1 MVTTTYQTYR
11 QVGIKEDLSNEIS
24 DISPEETPVFTMIQR
39 GAPCRNTM
47 PEWQLDAL
55 AAATGTNRF
64 VEGADAA
71 YLTATPTTRI
81 RNYTQISG
89 KAVIVSGTANA
100 VNTAGREE
108 ELAYQIAKRGRELK
122 RDMETAI
129 TGNYASVAGA
139 SATARVSAGMEAWM
153 TTNTI
158 YGGTA
163 GATDGADGG
172 YTAAGTVT
180 AATDG
185 SSSNLRTITEAILKS
200 CLALCWTA
208 GGQPTM
214 VVVGSYNKQKISAFS
229 GITTKYSDYGNNPAS
244 SGALAIIAAAD
255 IYLHDFGKVK
265 IVPNR
270 FSRGRTA
277 LVLDTNYWALRY
289 LRPMKVVELAKTG
302 DAEKKQLLCEWTLQ
316 SKNEAASGKIADCK
330 TS

>member
-11 QVGIKEDLSNEIS
+11 QVGIREDLTDEIT
-24 DISPEETPVFTMIQR
+24 DISPEETPVMTMLRR
-39 GAPCRNTM
+39 GAPARNTFI
-47 PEWQLDAL
+47 EWQTDAL
-55 AAATGTNRF
+55 ASASGTNRL
-64 VEGADAA
+64 VEGADAT
-71 YLTATPTTRI
+71 YLTATPTARL

-100 VNTAGREE
+100 VNTAGRAQ
-108 ELAYQIAKRGRELK
+108 ELAYQIAKRGKELK

-158 YGGTA
+158 YGGMA

-180 AATDG
+180 ASTDG

-200 CLALCWTA
+200 VLGLCWDA
-208 GGQPTM
+208 GGQPTN
-214 VVVGSYNKQKISAFS
+214 VIVGKYNKAKISAFS
-229 GITTKYSDYGNNPAS
+229 GITTKYSDFGNNPAS

-265 IVPNR
+265 IIPDR

-277 LVLDTNYWALRY
+277 LVLDMDYWSIHY
-289 LRPMKVVELAKTG
+289 LRPMQVVSLAKTG
-302 DAEKKQLLCEWTLQ
+302 DAEKKQMLAEWTLC
-316 SKNEAASGKIADCK
+316 SKNQAASGKVGDCV
-330 TS
+330 SS

>member
-11 QVGIKEDLSNEIS
+11 QVGIKEDLSPEIS

-39 GAPCRNTM
+39 GRPARNTM
-47 PEWQLDAL
+47 PEWQIDAL
-55 AAATGTNRF
+55 ASASGTNRK

-71 YLTATPTTRI
+71 YLTATPTQRV
-81 RNYTQISG
+81 RNYTQISD
-89 KAVIVSGTANA
+89 KAIIVSGTANA
-100 VNTAGREE
+100 VDTAGREE

-122 RDMETAI
+122 RDMEMAI
-129 TGNYASVAGA
+129 TGNYASVAGG
-139 SATARVSAGMEAWM
+139 SATARVSAGMEAWL

-180 AATDG
+180 ASTDG

-200 CLALCWTA
+200 VLGLCWDA

-214 VVVGSYNKQKISAFS
+214 VVVGKYNKQKISAFS
-229 GITTKYSDYGNNPAS
+229 GITTKYSDFGNNPAS

-265 IVPNR
+265 IVPDR

-277 LVLDTNYWALRY
+277 LVLDTEFWALRY
-289 LRPMKVVELAKTG
+289 LRPMKVEALAKTG

-316 SKNEAASGKIADCK
+316 SKNQAASGKIADCV
-330 TS
+330 S

>member
-11 QVGIKEDLSNEIS
+11 QVGIREDLTDEIT
-24 DISPEETPVFTMIQR
+24 DISPEETPVMTMLRR
-39 GAPCRNTM
+39 GAPARNTFI
-47 PEWQLDAL
+47 EWQTDAL
-55 AAATGTNRF
+55 ASASGTNRL
-64 VEGADAA
+64 VEGADAT
-71 YLTATPTTRI
+71 YLTATPTSRV

-100 VNTAGREE
+100 VNTAGRAQ
-108 ELAYQIAKRGRELK
+108 ELAYQIAKRGKELK

-129 TGNYASVAGA
+129 TGNYASSAGT
-139 SATARVSAGMEAWM
+139 SAAGRVSAGMEAWL

-180 AATDG
+180 ASTDG

-200 CLALCWTA
+200 VLGLAWDA
-208 GGQPTM
+208 GGQPTN
-214 VVVGSYNKQKISAFS
+214 VIVGKYNKAKISAFS
-229 GITTKYSDYGNNPAS
+229 GITTKYSDFGNNPAS

-265 IVPNR
+265 IIPDR

-277 LVLDTNYWALRY
+277 LVLDMDYWSIHY
-289 LRPMKVVELAKTG
+289 LRPMQVVSLAKTG
-302 DAEKKQLLCEWTLQ
+302 DAEKKQMLAEWTLC
-316 SKNEAASGKIADCK
+316 SKNQAASGKIADCF
-330 TS
+330 TA

>member
-11 QVGIKEDLSNEIS
+11 QVGIREDLSNEIY
-24 DISPEETPVFTMIQR
+24 DISPMETPVLTMLR
-39 GAPCRNTM
+39 KGAPARSTFI
-47 PEWQLDAL
+47 EWQKDAL
-55 AAATGTNRF
+55 AAASGTNRL
-64 VEGADAA
+64 VEGADAS
-71 YLTATPTTRI
+71 YLTAAPTSRL

-89 KAVIVSGTANA
+89 KAIIVSGTANA

-108 ELAYQIAKRGRELK
+108 ELAYQIAKRGKEIK

-129 TGNYASVAGA
+129 TGNYASAAGG

-185 SSSNLRTITEAILKS
+185 SSSNLRTFTEALLKS
-200 CLALCWTA
+200 VLKMCWVS
-208 GGQPTM
+208 GGQPTT
-214 VVVGSYNKQKISAFS
+214 VIVGPFNKQKASAFS
-229 GITTKYSDYGNNPAS
+229 GITTKYSDFGNNPAS
-244 SGALAIIAAAD
+244 SGSLAIVAAAD
-255 IYLHDFGKVK
+255 IYLSDFGKVK

-270 FSRGRTA
+270 FSRDRTV
-277 LVLDTNYWALRY
+277 LVLDPDYWSLHY
-289 LRPMKVVELAKTG
+289 LRPFRVESLAKTG
-302 DAEKKQLLCEWTLQ
+302 DAEKKHMLAEWTLC
-316 SKNEAASGKIADCK
+316 SKNEGASGKVADCV

>member
-11 QVGIKEDLSNEIS
+11 QVGIREDLTDDIT
-24 DISPEETPVFTMIQR
+24 DISPEETPVFTMLRR
-39 GAPCRNTM
+39 GAPARNTFI
-47 PEWQLDAL
+47 EWQTDSL
-55 AAATGTNRF
+55 ANASGTNRL
-64 VEGADAA
+64 VEGADAT
-71 YLTATPTTRI
+71 YLTATPTARL

-100 VNTAGREE
+100 VNTAGRAQ
-108 ELAYQIAKRGRELK
+108 ELAYQIAKRGKELK

-129 TGNYASVAGA
+129 TGNYASAAGG
-139 SATARVSAGMEAWM
+139 SATGRVSAGMEAWL

-200 CLALCWTA
+200 VLGLAWDA
-208 GGQPTM
+208 GGQPTN
-214 VVVGSYNKQKISAFS
+214 VIVGKYNKAKISAFT
-229 GITTKYSDYGNNPAS
+229 GITTKYSDFGNNPGTSAQ
-244 SGALAIIAAAD
+244 LAIIAAAD

-265 IVPNR
+265 IIPDR

-277 LVLDTNYWALRY
+277 LVLDMNYWSIHY
-289 LRPMKVVELAKTG
+289 LRPMQVVNLAKTG
-302 DAEKKQLLCEWTLQ
+302 DAEKKQMLAEWTLC
-316 SKNEAASGKIADCK
+316 SKNEAASGKIGDCK